1 MQHNAAA
8 LAQNKAEN
16 FHLKN
21 LAAGL
26 FLCQFMQGPA
36 EIGHCAK
43 RRWQNFWIWD
53 NRSGNTS
60 GNTSLGRREL
70 LTSLSDQTFKEK

>member
-1 MQHNAAA
+1 MMQMQHNAAA

-16 FHLKN
+16 FHLRN
-21 LAAGL
+21 VAAGL

-43 RRWQNFWIWD
+43 HRLQNFWISD
-53 NRSGNTS
+53 NRSGIPQ
-60 GNTSLGRREL
+60 EIHL
-70 LTSLSDQTFKEK
+70 LEEVSC